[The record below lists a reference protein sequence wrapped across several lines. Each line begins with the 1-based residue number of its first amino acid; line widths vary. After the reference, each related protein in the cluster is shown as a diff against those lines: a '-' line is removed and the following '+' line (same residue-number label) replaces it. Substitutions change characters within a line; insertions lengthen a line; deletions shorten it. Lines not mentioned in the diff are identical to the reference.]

1 MSDQKSERRQTS
13 DILRASITVM
23 DDAAGT
29 LERREDFYTLLC
41 VRADGVASF
50 VDVYAADD
58 LDRVRS
64 HAEALLREHLSSRK
78 IEVWRDGALV
88 EELDRA

>member
-1 MSDQKSERRQTS
+1 
-13 DILRASITVM
+13 M
-23 DDAAGT
+23 DDAAAT
-29 LERREDFYTLLC
+29 LEGGEDFYTLLC

-58 LDRVRS
+58 LAMVRR
-64 HAEALLREHLSSRK
+64 HAKALLREHLSSRK
-78 IEVWRDGALV
+78 VEVWRDGALV